1 MLFYIIVISV
11 ALFFGAWAASYDKPT
26 EIKNKIGAYKH
37 SQSSKALYT
46 IAALV
51 LIFVAGLRYYVGT
64 DFGAYYRHFR
74 KYADSLWER
83 ITTLD
88 EPGYALIATVAR
100 WIANDGW
107 MAIFLSSLLTIGL
120 ILSIIYKRS
129 DTLFFSLALYIFMGC
144 WHGSFNG
151 TRQYLATAVIM
162 CGLPFLLER
171 KFIPY
176 CITVFLAFLC
186 HRSAIIMI
194 FLYFVVYR
202 EINFKNLLITIILT
216 WIISLAYEYL
226 FTITNFILDDEASDS
241 EFTTQSV
248 NIIRIVVYSAPAAVF
263 WLFLSRQEL
272 TKRDTFMGNIL
283 TVFSALAIITMSSS
297 FLQRIILYLVPFQ
310 AIAIPHMLGMIKGK
324 TRQFASAFTIIFYAA
339 FWVYDLSVRSHMIPY
354 RWIFER

>member
-1 MLFYIIVISV
+1 MLFYIIVVSI

-26 EIKNKIGAYKH
+26 EIKNRIGAFRH
-37 SQSSKALYT
+37 SRSSKALFT

-64 DFGAYYRHFR
+64 DFGAYYRHYR
-74 KYADSLWER
+74 KYAYTLWER
-83 ITTLD
+83 VRTFD
-88 EPGYALIATVAR
+88 EPGYAVIAAVTT
-100 WIANDGW
+100 WTIDDGW
-107 MAIFLSSLLTIGL
+107 LAIFLSSLLTIGL
-120 ILSIIYKRS
+120 ILSTIFKRS
-129 DTLFFSLALYIFMGC
+129 ETLFFSLALYIFMGC

-194 FLYFVVYR
+194 FLYFIVYR

-216 WIISLAYEYL
+216 WIISIAYEYL
-226 FTITNFILDDEASDS
+226 FSITNFILDDEVSDS

-248 NIIRIVVYSAPAAVF
+248 SIIRIVVYSVPAAVF

-272 TKRDTFMGNIL
+272 TRCDTFMGNLL
-283 TVFSALAIITMSSS
+283 TVFSALAIITMNSS

-310 AIAIPHMLGMIKGK
+310 SIAIPHMLGMIKGK
-324 TRQFASAFTIIFYAA
+324 TRQFASVFTIIFYAA
-339 FWVYDLSVRSHMIPY
+339 FWAYDISVRSNMIPY